1 MGSES
6 DIGLG
11 NMGIG
16 MGLSFDE
23 QMIEPR
29 KPNFVRS
36 YNEDARNGI

>member
-1 MGSES
+1 MGAHRST

-23 QMIEPR
+23 GEQ
-29 KPNFVRS
+29 K
-36 YNEDARNGI
+36 